1 MDQIYEV
8 FQTEPLE
15 NLDLLGSKDFVS
27 QLTLCIVTYF
37 SYNIK
42 SIVQILHVVSP
53 AVFLNH

>member
-42 SIVQILHVVSP
+42 SIVQILHVVSST
-53 AVFLNH
+53 VFLNH